1 MDKGD
6 VLIVVI
12 VCFILTWA
20 AYGMITSESGCE
32 MTLIETVDI
41 YSVSLH
47 SDSEFVL
54 GSGGSY
60 FNYYFFKD
68 WGNGKKLDYVLA
80 SDTKII
86 ETDDETP
93 KLKRYKIED
102 CNSFYSQKEMVCSIE
117 YYNELIVPTNTTQTT
132 FRAEI

>member
-12 VCFILTWA
+12 VCFILTCI
-20 AYGMITSESGCE
+20 AYGMITSEDHCE
-32 MTLIETVDI
+32 MTLIEMVDI

-47 SDSEFVL
+47 SDSRFIL
-54 GSGGSY
+54 GTGESY
-60 FNYYFFKD
+60 FNYYYFKD
-68 WGNGKKLDYVLA
+68 WGNGKKLDCVPTL
-80 SDTKII
+80 DTKVI

-93 KLKRYKIED
+93 KLKRYQIKEYRT
-102 CNSFYSQKEMVCSIE
+102 FYSEEVEFSRIT

-132 FRAEI
+132 FRAEV